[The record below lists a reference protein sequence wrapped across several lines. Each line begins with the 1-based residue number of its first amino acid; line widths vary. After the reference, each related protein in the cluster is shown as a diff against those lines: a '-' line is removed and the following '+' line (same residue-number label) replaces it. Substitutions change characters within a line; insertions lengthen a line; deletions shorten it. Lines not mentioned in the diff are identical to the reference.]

1 MLFYFLVE
9 NMTNELV
16 MLLKS
21 VCTVQTNQVI
31 TSDAVI
37 QRLKNEVP
45 CGTMC
50 KEKIP
55 L

>member
-31 TSDAVI
+31 ASDAGI
-37 QRLKNEVP
+37 QRLNMRSRVARCASRKFP
-45 CGTMC
+45 
-50 KEKIP
+50 
-55 L
+55 